1 MGQFLLE
8 KFSYAMDYSKAYVI
22 EMVNT
27 LPLVWKDMKNEA
39 KKRSDMSLVLI
50 LLILITTGVI
60 MIWSASMYES
70 QLSGGSGSYAA
81 SQMRYAA
88 FGLALMY
95 VISLINYKYYKK
107 FAGFLMLMMFV
118 FLLMVSLGLG
128 STYMG
133 ANRGLSL
140 GFISFMPV
148 EPTKIA
154 VLLFMAHILD
164 ENLDK
169 VHTFGVFIKVVIFC
183 GVLALL
189 IIDQPALSSGIIV
202 AGLII
207 GMFFMAG
214 GRFKYILAFGGVAAV
229 AVVAF
234 IALAPWRL
242 RRFMSFLDPFADLHG
257 SGWQPA
263 QSLMALGSGGI
274 FGQGIGNG
282 VAKLSYLPESQNDYI
297 FSIIGEEL
305 GLIGCIFV
313 IVAFA
318 LLIVRLINTAFAS
331 KDMFARMIASGM
343 AVLIGIQVFLNLMV
357 VTNTMPSTGVSLPFI
372 SYGGSSI
379 ITLLAG
385 MGVILNI
392 SRNTRHKS

>member
-1 MGQFLLE
+1 MGQILLE
-8 KFSYAMDYSKAYVI
+8 KFSYAMDYAKEYVI
-22 EMVNT
+22 EMVHT
-27 LPLVWKDMKNEA
+27 FPLVLKDIKYER
-39 KKRSDMSLVLI
+39 KKRADMGLVMILVI
-50 LLILITTGVI
+50 LLTTGVI

-70 QLSGGSGSYAA
+70 QLSGGGGSYAS
-81 SQMRYAA
+81 SQAMYAIT
-88 FGLALMY
+88 GLVGMY
-95 VISLINYKYYKK
+95 FVSLINYKHYKK
-107 FAGFLMLMMFV
+107 YAGFLMLIMFV

-140 GFISFMPV
+140 GFITFMPV
-148 EPTKIA
+148 EPAKIA

-164 ENLDK
+164 KHLDK
-169 VHTFGVFIKVVIFC
+169 VHTFPMFVKVLIFC
-183 GVLALL
+183 GILAFL
-189 IIDQPALSSGIIV
+189 IIRQPALSSGIIV

-214 GRFKYILAFGGVAAV
+214 GKISHILFMGFGGAAAV
-229 AVVAF
+229 AAMVV
-234 IALAPWRL
+234 LAPWRFKRL
-242 RRFMSFLDPFADLHG
+242 LSFIDPFADLHG

-313 IVAFA
+313 IAGFA
-318 LLIVRLINTAFAS
+318 LLIVRLMNIAFAS
-331 KDMFARMIASGM
+331 KDMYARLISSGM
-343 AVLIGIQVFLNLMV
+343 AVLLGIQVFLNLMV

-372 SYGGSSI
+372 SYGGSSL
-379 ITLLAG
+379 ITLLLG
-385 MGVILNI
+385 MGVVLNI
-392 SRNTRHKS
+392 SRNTRHK

>member
-1 MGQFLLE
+1 MGQRFAEL
-8 KFSYAMDYSKAYVI
+8 FSYTMDYVKEYII
-22 EMVNT
+22 EMGRNIKPA
-27 LPLVWKDMKNEA
+27 LRDMKKEA
-39 KKRSDMSLVLI
+39 KKRSDLGLVMILII
-50 LLILITTGVI
+50 LLTTGVI

-70 QLSGGSGSYAA
+70 ELAGGGGSYAS
-81 SQMRYAA
+81 SQLTYAVA
-88 FGLALMY
+88 GLGLMY
-95 VISLINYKYYKK
+95 LVSLINYEYYKK
-107 FAGFLMLMMFV
+107 FAGFAMFMMFV
-118 FLLMVSLGLG
+118 FLLMVSLGFG

-154 VLLFMAHILD
+154 VLLFVAHIMDKHLD
-164 ENLDK
+164 E
-169 VHTFGVFIKVVIFC
+169 VHTLGMFLKVLVFC
-183 GVLALL
+183 GVLAVL

-214 GRFKYILAFGGVAAV
+214 ASLKYIFAIGGIGIL
-229 AVVAF
+229 AVVAL
-234 IALAPWRL
+234 IVTAPWRVA
-242 RRFMSFLDPFADLHG
+242 RIMSFLDPFADLHG

-305 GLIGCIFV
+305 GLIGCVFV
-313 IVAFA
+313 IIGFA
-318 LLIVRLINTAFAS
+318 LLIIRLMNIAFAA
-331 KDMFARMIASGM
+331 KDMYGRMIASGM

-357 VTNTMPSTGVSLPFI
+357 VTNSMPSTGVSLPFI
-372 SYGGSSI
+372 SYGGSSL
-379 ITLLAG
+379 ITLLFG
-385 MGVILNI
+385 MGVVLNI
-392 SRNTRHKS
+392 SRNTRHRS

>member
-8 KFSYAMDYSKAYVI
+8 KFSYAMDYAKAYTI
-22 EMVNT
+22 EMVSAIKPA
-27 LPLVWKDMKNEA
+27 LRDMKVEA
-39 KKRSDMSLVLI
+39 KKRSDMGLVMILII
-50 LLILITTGVI
+50 LLTTGVI

-70 QLSGGSGSYAA
+70 QLSGSGSYAA
-81 SQMRYAA
+81 SQARYVV
-88 FGLALMY
+88 FGLVAMY
-95 VISLINYKYYKK
+95 LVSLVNYRYYKK
-107 FAGFLMLMMFV
+107 FAGFMMLVMFV
-118 FLLMVSLGLG
+118 LLLMVSLGLG

-133 ANRGLSL
+133 ANRGLSF
-140 GFISFMPV
+140 GPFSFMPV

-154 VLLFMAHILD
+154 VLLFVAHV
-164 ENLDK
+164 LDK
-169 VHTFGVFIKVVIFC
+169 HLGEVHTFRFFIRIVIFC
-183 GVLALL
+183 GVVALL

-214 GRFKYILAFGGVAAV
+214 GRMAYIWAFGGVAV
-229 AVVAF
+229 AAIAAF
-234 IALAPWRL
+234 VFLAPWRFK
-242 RRFMSFLDPFADLHG
+242 RFLSFLDPFADLHG
-257 SGWQPA
+257 GGWQPA

-305 GLIGCIFV
+305 GLIGGIFV

-318 LLIVRLINTAFAS
+318 LLIVKLMNIAFAAKDMYARLIS
-331 KDMFARMIASGM
+331 SGM

-372 SYGGSSI
+372 SYGGSSLV
-379 ITLLAG
+379 TLLIG
-385 MGVILNI
+385 MGVVLNI